1 VRLLGCHHHRRNKI
15 REPAELAVV
24 KMGRSVR
31 VLPTSKRDN
40 DRFVMRLELSAGDVE
55 TLELLVERLD
65 ALTVIEDALGVVAV
79 QSPSI
84 LGSDLPTVTR
94 EGIALISSIVDG
106 WDIPAHD
113 DARASSPESEG
124 GSW

>member
-1 VRLLGCHHHRRNKI
+1 V
-15 REPAELAVV
+15 
-24 KMGRSVR
+24 
-31 VLPTSKRDN
+31 
-40 DRFVMRLELSAGDVE
+40 AGVS
-55 TLELLVERLD
+55 
-65 ALTVIEDALGVVAV
+65 VVAV

-84 LGSDLPTVTR
+84 LGSDLPTVTH

-106 WDIPAHD
+106 WDTPAHD

>member
-1 VRLLGCHHHRRNKI
+1 
-15 REPAELAVV
+15 V
-24 KMGRSVR
+24 KTGRSVR

-113 DARASSPESEG
+113 DARASSPESGFGARSGEG
-124 GSW
+124 AA